1 MQIDAR
7 FAASAAPNIKKN
19 ERMRNAK
26 FLLLMALMA
35 AIVLLGFLTGCS
47 STTEEHIKAS
57 QDEITFSRVVGRR
70 AASGGFSLTKDSLV
84 MRPSE

>member
-7 FAASAAPNIKKN
+7 FAASAAPNIKKS

-35 AIVLLGFLTGCS
+35 EVILVVFLTGCS
-47 STTEEHIKAS
+47 STTEEHIRAA
-57 QDEITFSRVVGRR
+57 QDEITFSRLVGRR
-70 AASGGFSLTKDSLV
+70 AASGGFLLSKDSLV

>member
-7 FAASAAPNIKKN
+7 FSASAAPNVKKR

-26 FLLLMALMA
+26 FLLLLALMA
-35 AIVLLGFLTGCS
+35 AVIMLGFLTGCS
-47 STTEEHIKAS
+47 STTEEHIRAA
-57 QDEITFSRVVGRR
+57 QDEITFSRMVGRR
-70 AASGGFSLTKDSLV
+70 AASGGFSLSKDSLV

>member
-7 FAASAAPNIKKN
+7 FAASAAPNIKKS
-19 ERMRNAK
+19 EMRNAK

-35 AIVLLGFLTGCS
+35 AVILVGFLTGCS
-47 STTEEHIKAS
+47 STTEEHIRAS
-57 QDEITFSRVVGRR
+57 SDEITFSRVVGRR
-70 AASGGFSLTKDSLV
+70 AASGGFSLSKDSLV